1 MGRSTGGCESGDD
14 SSSGR
19 SSRADRRVASFTRP
33 RGGAPADA
41 PEVRHS
47 ACQKSAGEESVVF
60 VREGV
65 APVRG
70 GPLWSLYCLCDG
82 RQGPGAAK
90 YFRANLWA
98 VLAPLLPRRRVKDGD
113 TAGFHQFT
121 GDVRMA
127 VVEAFAVVAKRFRM
141 DEPDDQSGTS
151 VTLAILCGHLLTVA
165 NVGDSQAILDL
176 GLKEPVLMTTSHRID
191 DNEPERRRL
200 VQAGAQLKSAPSAL
214 KGRQGGTR
222 CWPGG
227 LAVSRSVGGEAAGRY
242 IVPIPHVYQ
251 ALLPFTGARIIIGS
265 DGLWNF
271 IHWREAPDVIRR
283 TPATSAATRLVV
295 GAVLLC
301 SGPCSN
307 DASVLVCD
315 VMPPGCA
322 SFPAVLQSRA
332 EGPEGGKGRGSRC
345 RRLLTAFLRRD
356 CSSCRPQQSR
366 PTDVELKFVVA
377 ADGLELIGDKIEQ
390 LDKFDK
396 PDKVDRVL
404 GPRARSGSPESDGA
418 SSQST
423 ASGGCGVRCWAPAF
437 LSAQRSSLL
446 ARSSM
451 GVRSAGALDWAR
463 RLREVPRAPLSGSL
477 GPEDSIRSVASM
489 PAGAARERAPA
500 VASAEGSGRQEGLP
514 NATHEVCNGGLQ
526 GEILNRGFQQ
536 EALSRGYLQED
547 LRRRFKPEVSGR
559 ETLQGILNGSFRHDG
574 CPPAD
579 YLASRESIRS
589 VASVPSTVYESL
601 PEIATAPSAAAEASE
616 PRGLEGSAAAG
627 PQGPPAD
634 APGPPDPI
642 RSVSSMPT
650 ALRENLA
657 GSECPIARGSGQSL
671 SAPGDCEV
679 WSIRCK
685 VSAGGGNVI
694 DLLLSSGDLSHAFG
708 CESSTTDGQLLKTA
722 GHSADPVKWED
733 AKRSSGWEEIA
744 SAASQASGPEARS
757 AEPSAPP
764 RPHETTA
771 GFRAEASAK
780 PLTNMY
786 QSRRSLDSLT
796 TSADAGSGGGFS
808 HGANGRIDGIDSRID
823 EATGF
828 GREADLCCEARGGLV
843 CRRVPS
849 EVLFPVRPTPRTS
862 LAKAGSAEL
871 GPQARGLGV
880 FNEDASPA
888 GAAPRSR

>member
-141 DEPDDQSGTS
+141 DEPDDQSGAWGAS
-151 VTLAILCGHLLTVA
+151 LAATPAEFCAFGSMLTCLNRVE
-165 NVGDSQAILDL
+165 
-176 GLKEPVLMTTSHRID
+176 EPK
-191 DNEPERRRL
+191 
-200 VQAGAQLKSAPSAL
+200 A
-214 KGRQGGTR
+214 
-222 CWPGG
+222 
-227 LAVSRSVGGEAAGRY
+227 
-242 IVPIPHVYQ
+242 